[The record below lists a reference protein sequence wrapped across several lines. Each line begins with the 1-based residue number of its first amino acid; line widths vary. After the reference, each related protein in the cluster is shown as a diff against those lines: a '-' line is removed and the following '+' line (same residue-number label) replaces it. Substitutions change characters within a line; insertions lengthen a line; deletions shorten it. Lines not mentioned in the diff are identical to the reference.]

1 MSEPAPRLLRS
12 RLLSLAA
19 MLARIAIVVGVVL
32 HLTVRDAIPGV
43 AVVFYALPRVVLAV
57 LAFSVVFAD
66 FVQQRRREAA
76 VGTVAACGV
85 AGWWV
90 IADWRFHSGADD
102 RGSIRIMYWNVCR
115 GYAGWDAVMNEIRSQ
130 RPDLVALGETEQ
142 HSSEFREMWRRELP
156 EYDISFLGA
165 GMMCLVRGSS
175 SDSQVRN
182 IDGYSHAREL
192 DVTIGGHELRC
203 LIVDVYA
210 HVLYDR
216 RKALTAIAAMA
227 DDTMD
232 RPLLILGDFNTP
244 TDSVHFA
251 DLRRHHANAFEQAGW
266 GCIATWPSVAPVL
279 SLDQIWVNAYLNVEN
294 VQHPWTT
301 VSDHRPVVLTAIPTA
316 ATPASRITGN

>member
-1 MSEPAPRLLRS
+1 MSEPASRSLRG

-19 MLARIAIVVGVVL
+19 MTARIAIVVGVVL

-43 AVVFYALPRVVLAV
+43 AVAYYALPRVVLAA

-76 VGTVAACGV
+76 LWTVAACGLV
-85 AGWWV
+85 GWSL
-90 IADWRFHSGADD
+90 IADWRFRSGAED
-102 RGSIRIMYWNVCR
+102 RSGIRVMYWNVCR

-130 RPDLVALGETEQ
+130 RPDLAALGETEQ

-175 SDSQVRN
+175 SDSQVRH
-182 IDGYSHAREL
+182 IDGYSHVREL
-192 DVTIGGHELRC
+192 DVTIEGHELRC
-203 LIVDVYA
+203 LIVDMYA

-216 RKALTAIAAMA
+216 RKALTAIAALA
-227 DDTMD
+227 DNSADH
-232 RPLLILGDFNTP
+232 PLLILGDFNTP

-251 DLRRHHANAFEQAGW
+251 DLRRQHANAFEQAGW

-279 SLDQIWVNAYLNVEN
+279 SLDQIWVNAFLNVEN
-294 VQHPWTT
+294 VRHPWTT
-301 VSDHRPVVLTAIPTA
+301 VSDHRPVVMTAIPTA
-316 ATPASRITGN
+316 GTPASRITGN